1 MVYTGKPVWAKGL
14 AVSKGFT
21 QTRRSVCS
29 SGSMLGVF
37 VSTTVT
43 RQNARMSV
51 CSKSCM
57 QVLFLCTTG
66 VHGRRFACV
75 SSIREIYECVKF
87 GLYVGGVYGYYMGT
101 G

>member
-14 AVSKGFT
+14 AVSKGLT

-51 CSKSCM
+51 CSKAVCKYCFC
-57 QVLFLCTTG
+57 VLRG
-66 VHGRRFACV
+66 YMA
-75 SSIREIYECVKF
+75 
-87 GLYVGGVYGYYMGT
+87 GGSHVYLQ
-101 G
+101 